1 MGKFWYGKTLENL
14 ANRMKWIFIYN
25 NYNYIHIILYKFVY
39 TYPLGEST
47 AKSVIL
53 LPVPNCSGSS
63 LVDSSNM
70 YLIYTIHVHYK
81 QYRSTTTQLSYN
93 IIVGHQSTEQLW
105 QRSTIKVYE

>member
-1 MGKFWYGKTLENL
+1 M
-14 ANRMKWIFIYN
+14 
-25 NYNYIHIILYKFVY
+25 Y

-53 LPVPNCSGSS
+53 LPVSNCSGSS

-70 YLIYTIHVHYK
+70 YLMILIYTIHVHYK

-93 IIVGHQSTEQLW
+93 IIVDAQLTEQLW